1 MAWAIWIL
9 VVILMLGASAMAL
22 VAWAFFADDLRY
34 PARLERAPVARPAGR
49 RPPRPARP
57 DDGPTA
63 EAESAEAR
71 RIATRRR

>member
-22 VAWAFFADDLRY
+22 VAGAFFADDLRY

-57 DDGPTA
+57 DDGPT